1 MQIRAAVVALTLAL
15 GLATPLAAE
24 EARFDLVLRGI
35 TAGSLSWSGSGTPG
49 GTYSVAGRL
58 KTSGLAAMLK
68 RLRYDAQAKGQIT
81 AQGDFQPASYV
92 EDADTGRRQ
101 SQSQITYAKGVP
113 QVTQSKS
120 DRKPRPW
127 DIDAAGQT
135 GTVDPLTAMFAALR
149 DVAPGKECGVNL
161 QVFDGRRASAVST
174 AAPSRQG
181 DRVVCAGEYRRIA
194 GFSPEDMAE
203 KTRFPFTLT
212 YAPAADGKMRVI
224 EVSMESLYG
233 KARLVRQ

>member
-1 MQIRAAVVALTLAL
+1 MQIRTAVAALTLACA
-15 GLATPLAAE
+15 LATPLAAE

-35 TAGSLSWSGSGTPG
+35 TAGSLSWTGEGTPG
-49 GTYSVAGRL
+49 GSYSVAGRL

-81 AQGDFQPASYV
+81 TQGDFQPASYT

-101 SQSQITYAKGVP
+101 SQSQIAYAAGVP
-113 QVTQSKS
+113 QVTHSKS

-127 DIDAAGQT
+127 DIDAAGQA

-149 DVAPGKECGVNL
+149 DVTPGKECGL
-161 QVFDGRRASAVST
+161 DLKVFDGRRASAVST
-174 AAPSRQG
+174 GAPSRQG
-181 DRVVCAGEYRRIA
+181 DRVICAGEYRRVA
-194 GFSPEDMAE
+194 GFSPDDMAE

-212 YAPAADGKMRVI
+212 YAPGPDGQMRVI
-224 EVSMESLYG
+224 EVAMDSLYG